1 MSNLDRS
8 IVLLSL
14 ALIGGWRPISTDPRT
29 LRIGVYDYAGLSEA
43 ALHQFLAATQRIL
56 ADGRLAVQL
65 TPCRTQ
71 PAGNCR
77 DHTRVWESLEI
88 RILPGH
94 APIVKNRGPIL
105 GQAFVGPERGIYA
118 TVFLAAV
125 HDQALAAGV
134 PWVVVLAYAAA
145 HEVGHLLL
153 GSAQTPRGLMKAN
166 WDRRDYEAMNQNACH
181 FDEKQSRQL
190 ARFQIR

>member
-14 ALIGGWRPISTDPRT
+14 ALIGGRRPISADPRT
-29 LRIGVYDYAGLSEA
+29 LHIEVYDYAGLSES
-43 ALHQFLAATQRIL
+43 ALHQFLAAAQRIL
-56 ADGRLAVQL
+56 ANGRFAVQL
-65 TPCRTQ
+65 VACRTQ
-71 PAGNCR
+71 PVGNCE
-77 DHTRVWESLEI
+77 DHTRAWEGLEI

-94 APIVKNRGPIL
+94 APVVKNRGLIL
-105 GQAFVGPERGIYA
+105 GQAFVGPERGTYA

-125 HDQALAAGV
+125 QNQAAAAGV

-153 GSAQTPRGLMKAN
+153 GSAHTPRGLMKAN
-166 WDRRDYEAMNQNACH
+166 WDRHDYEAMNQNACH
-181 FDEKQSRQL
+181 FDEQQSGQL
-190 ARFQIR
+190 ARFRIR